1 MGKLIDLTGQ
11 RFGRLKVIKRAK
23 RKKNRQV
30 MWICKC
36 DCGNIKEIVGV
47 SLRNGD
53 TRSCGCYRRECE
65 LKNLSQN
72 WGKALIT
79 HGLSKTKLYR
89 VYTDMKNR
97 CNNTKCKAYKDYGQ
111 RGIKVCD
118 EWQEDFM
125 SFYNWAIKSG
135 YKDEL
140 SIDRIDNNKGY
151 SPDNC
156 RWATKRQQANNTR
169 LTKKVTI
176 LGETKTFYEFEK
188 QYGIPAQLMHSRYNK
203 GFRDDKVVYNGHLG
217 NFKTT
222 KLKRD
227 SKGRFLKK
235 EVANEI

>member
-1 MGKLIDLTGQ
+1 MKGLDLTGK
-11 RFGRLKVIKRAK
+11 RFGRLLVLKDTGEKKKRQKVWLC
-23 RKKNRQV
+23 Q
-30 MWICKC
+30 C
-36 DCGNIKEIVGV
+36 DCGNTKKVITSYLTSGDIK
-47 SLRNGD
+47 
-53 TRSCGCYRRECE
+53 SCGCYRKESE
-65 LKNLSQN
+65 LKNLSKI
-72 WGKALIT
+72 WGKPRT

-89 VYTDMKNR
+89 VYSDMKNR

-118 EWQEDFM
+118 EWQENFM
-125 SFYNWAIKSG
+125 NFYDWAIKSG

-156 RWATKRQQANNTR
+156 RWATQREQANNTR

-203 GFRDDKVVYNGHLG
+203 GFRDEKVIYNGNLG
-217 NFKTT
+217 SFKTT

-227 SKGRFLKK
+227 AKGRFLKK